1 MRSLLLTVF
10 GLGRLPGA
18 PGTWG
23 SLPVPIIV
31 VLCTWF
37 GSSWLTSV
45 VLLLLL
51 ILASAVTI
59 ILGPWAEA
67 HWKKRD
73 PEAVV
78 SDEIAGQSL
87 VFLMVNWENPIVATA
102 PISVLLVAIVG
113 FAAFR
118 FFDIT
123 KIPPAHQLQ
132 ELKQGWGI
140 LVDDL
145 VAGIYAGIITLGC
158 MYGLGQVL

>member
-1 MRSLLLTVF
+1 
-10 GLGRLPGA
+10 
-18 PGTWG
+18 
-23 SLPVPIIV
+23 VPIIV

-51 ILASAVTI
+51 IRAAAVTI
-59 ILGPWAEA
+59 ILGPWAES
-67 HWKKRD
+67 HWKKSD

-87 VFLMVNWENPIVATA
+87 VFLMVNWENPIVSSE
-102 PISVLLVAIVG
+102 PISVLLVALVG

-123 KIPPAHQLQ
+123 KPPPAHQLQ
-132 ELKQGWGI
+132 ELKHGWGI

-145 VAGIYAGIITLGC
+145 VAGIYAGIIALGC